1 VPDQIFH
8 GQFNIAKNGSEKA
21 GTDSLPGVDR
31 NGRHSPIL
39 MPKENV
45 AATSSN
51 DLETDSL
58 EDAHDFLA
66 LQPGKTGHTEIC

>member
-1 VPDQIFH
+1 MAYQIVH
-8 GQFNIAKNGSEKA
+8 GQFNIAKNRAEEP
-21 GTDSLPGVDR
+21 GTDSLTGVHW
-31 NGRHSPIL
+31 NGRHPSVF

-58 EDAHDFLA
+58 EDARLSC
-66 LQPGKTGHTEIC
+66 P